1 MEWSDDI
8 IARLRALWA
17 EGLTTAEIG
26 RRLGISKNSVVG
38 KAHRLDLPARPSP
51 IRRDAFH
58 NVQRRAPAPRRV
70 QGATLPPL
78 STAISTASGSPA
90 SACLDRAL
98 TRAIESAVDAGRPAA
113 ATRPGLVSP
122 VARPVLRGAVCCW
135 PIGEPGKPAFHF
147 CGAAA
152 MSGKP
157 YCAAHAEIAY
167 VRVRDRREDAA

>member
-8 IARLRALWA
+8 IVRLRALWA

-51 IRRDAFH
+51 IRRDVVH
-58 NVQRRAPAPRRV
+58 NVQRRVPAPRRV

-78 STAISTASGSPA
+78 SMAISTPSRSPV
-90 SACLDRAL
+90 SANLDRAL
-98 TRAIESAVDAGRPAA
+98 TRAMESTVDSSRPVAA
-113 ATRPGLVSP
+113 PRPGLVSP
-122 VARPVLRGAVCCW
+122 ASRPVPRGAVCCW
-135 PIGEPGKPAFHF
+135 PIGEPGTPAFHF

-157 YCAAHAEIAY
+157 YCAAHAGIAY

>member
-51 IRRDAFH
+51 IRRDAIH

-78 STAISTASGSPA
+78 
-90 SACLDRAL
+90 
-98 TRAIESAVDAGRPAA
+98 
-113 ATRPGLVSP
+113 
-122 VARPVLRGAVCCW
+122 
-135 PIGEPGKPAFHF
+135 
-147 CGAAA
+147 
-152 MSGKP
+152 
-157 YCAAHAEIAY
+157 
-167 VRVRDRREDAA
+167 

>member
-78 STAISTASGSPA
+78 SSAIPTASGSPV
-90 SACLDRAL
+90 SAGLDRAL
-98 TRAIESAVDAGRPAA
+98 TRAIESTVDAGRPAA
-113 ATRPGLVSP
+113 ATRPGLISP
-122 VARPVLRGAVCCW
+122 VARPVPRGAVCCW
-135 PIGEPGKPAFHF
+135 PIGEPGTPAFHF

-157 YCAAHAEIAY
+157 YCASHAEIAY